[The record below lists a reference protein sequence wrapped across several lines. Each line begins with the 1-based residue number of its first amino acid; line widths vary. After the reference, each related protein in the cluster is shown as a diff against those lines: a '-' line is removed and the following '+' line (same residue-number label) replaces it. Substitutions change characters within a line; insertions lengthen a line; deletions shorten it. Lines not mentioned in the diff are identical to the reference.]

1 MTFKKE
7 AAADAAMQ
15 TVHPDEEEIPPEIL
29 AAIAAAAAAFL
40 GTSLRIGTV
49 ELQRS
54 SQGAASRWSRRGR
67 SLVSASHNLRRKRQ
81 GISE

>member
-1 MTFKKE
+1 MTLKKE
-7 AAADAAMQ
+7 AAADAATQ
-15 TVHPDEEEIPPEIL
+15 TVRPDEEETPPEIL

-67 SLVSASHNLRRKRQ
+67 SLVAASHNLRRKR
-81 GISE
+81 